1 MMFRRDL
8 GNVTQPDL
16 DAGHVDIVTDRLR
29 LSPVGPQHSDA
40 VVAGLGDEDVARNL
54 ARVPY
59 PYTVKDFDAYLA
71 DLAEMNRNGEL
82 CLAISD
88 WKTETFLGFIGLRGG
103 IPHPEIGYWLVKDY
117 WGKGVMKEAAA
128 ALLDHVFAISDET
141 VIGSGH
147 FVDNPRSGKVLDFLG
162 FRETGISKVHSL
174 ARGEDVDHRD
184 MELTREAYFGLGTE
198 ANGGRQRA
206 RTRGNSY
213 AMDY

>member
-1 MMFRRDL
+1 MFRKHL
-8 GNVTQPDL
+8 ENVTPPDL
-16 DAGHVDIVTDRLR
+16 EAGHVDIVTDRLR
-29 LSPVGPQHSDA
+29 LSPVGPQHRDA
-40 VVAGLGDEDVARNL
+40 VVAALADREVARNL

-59 PYTVKDFDAYLA
+59 PYTGKDFDVFLA
-71 DLAEMNRNGEL
+71 DLAQTSKRGEM

-88 WKTETFLGFIGLRGG
+88 WQTGDFLGSIGLRGG
-103 IPHPEIGYWLVKDY
+103 IPHPEIGYWLVKAY

-141 VIGSGH
+141 VIRSGH
-147 FVDNPRSGKVLDFLG
+147 FVDNPRSGKVLGFLG
-162 FRETGISKVHSL
+162 FRETGISRVHSL

-198 ANGGRQRA
+198 ANGGRLRA

>member
-1 MMFRRDL
+1 
-8 GNVTQPDL
+8 
-16 DAGHVDIVTDRLR
+16 
-29 LSPVGPQHSDA
+29 A
-40 VVAGLGDEDVARNL
+40 VVVALADEDVARNL

-59 PYTVKDFDAYLA
+59 PYTGLDFDAYLD
-71 DLAEMNRNGEL
+71 DLAENSRRGEL

-88 WKTETFLGFIGLRGG
+88 WKTDVFLGFIDLRGG
-103 IPHPEIGYWLVKDY
+103 IPHPEIGYWLAKSY

-162 FRETGISKVHSL
+162 FQETGISRVHSL

-198 ANGGRQRA
+198 ANGGRQ
-206 RTRGNSY
+206 
-213 AMDY
+213 